1 MTSAL
6 QPGTPPAD
14 PTRTPTPDRDARGL
28 PTTVTQTDPES
39 SIPRHRV
46 GTRIRLR
53 CAWPERPDCC
63 TW

>member
-39 SIPRHRV
+39 NIPSAESATGPSQV
-46 GTRIRLR
+46 RLAR
-53 CAWPERPDCC
+53 KAGLL
-63 TW
+63 